1 METKPPE
8 KKGILRKIKENVD
21 DHDEQMQILGAMVRL
36 GVVIWSGFIIT
47 LNYVELP
54 MVKKTG
60 ASSDITFVASIFTGA
75 LATFGLSTGNKKSK
89 RQTKTMKIVKPP
101 TGFWLETQLTPDM
114 MRYLWSQINK
124 ATINAKNRLVGHIT
138 SSLSVPDT
146 EGIFTPYILNQC
158 HHQKLTDKTVLSMNM
173 WVNFQRKYEFNPLH
187 KHSGLLSFVI
197 WMKIPY
203 NFEDEKTAR

>member
-8 KKGILRKIKENVD
+8 KKGILKKIKENVD

-75 LATFGLSTGNKKSK
+75 LATFVLSTGNKKSK
-89 RQTKTMKIVKPP
+89 EDKPK
-101 TGFWLETQLTPDM
+101 Q
-114 MRYLWSQINK
+114 
-124 ATINAKNRLVGHIT
+124 
-138 SSLSVPDT
+138 
-146 EGIFTPYILNQC
+146 
-158 HHQKLTDKTVLSMNM
+158 
-173 WVNFQRKYEFNPLH
+173 
-187 KHSGLLSFVI
+187 
-197 WMKIPY
+197 
-203 NFEDEKTAR
+203 